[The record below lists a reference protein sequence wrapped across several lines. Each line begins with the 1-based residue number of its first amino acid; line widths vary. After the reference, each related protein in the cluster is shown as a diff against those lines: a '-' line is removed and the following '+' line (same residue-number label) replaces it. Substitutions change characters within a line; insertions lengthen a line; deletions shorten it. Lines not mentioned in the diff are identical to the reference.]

1 MKKRKSILIL
11 LFVASFAMAHTI
23 IVSSVTILLLSIVV
37 SAQLLTS
44 VAVYIANDAKLVSEQ
59 YGML

>member
-1 MKKRKSILIL
+1 M
-11 LFVASFAMAHTI
+11 
-23 IVSSVTILLLSIVV
+23 TILLLSIVV

-44 VAVYIANDAKLVSEQ
+44 VSVHIANDANLVSEQ

>member
-1 MKKRKSILIL
+1 
-11 LFVASFAMAHTI
+11 MAHTI

-37 SAQLLTS
+37 SARLLTS
-44 VAVYIANDAKLVSEQ
+44 VSVRIANDANSVSEQ